1 VVRSNARTRLGD
13 VALVAK
19 GNLAFD
25 DPADTGPVPMIGRHG
40 SVTDAELLVP
50 LVAARA

>member
-1 VVRSNARTRLGD
+1 MRLGD

-19 GNLAFD
+19 GNIAFD
-25 DPADTGPVPMIGRHG
+25 DPDDTGPVPMIGRHG